1 MYIIAA
7 ILGILFWGF
16 ILVKTF
22 KSNNAICHFI
32 QRLVIG
38 GICFAII
45 TIGPTLYWRL
55 ING

>member
-22 KSNNAICHFI
+22 KSNNTICHFI

>member
-1 MYIIAA
+1 MHIIAA

-16 ILVKTF
+16 ILVKIF
-22 KSNNAICHFI
+22 KSNNAICQFI